1 MAGLV
6 EDGRGDRREHPF
18 GRELSNKQD
27 VMLNVDDLLAPVSSE
42 DPCGPDLSYDPALQ
56 ELEILVQG
64 KPETQFSEAEEPNWK
79 QVREKSLALFARSK
93 DLRVAINL
101 VLVELQEEG
110 FPGFFSGLQLIRRM
124 LEQYWD
130 TLQQRLDHES
140 NNDALER
147 MTLLLHFDG
156 GGTFGDSLQV
166 LRRLRRAPLCHSLRL
181 GTFSLSQIQMTG
193 SSVAA
198 PSEGNQ
204 LPATKAPDLAL
215 IDAAFRDTDS
225 TFLKQIEQSVGGA
238 VDEVNRISEFLDRT
252 IGVAQSASFDAL
264 TSVLLEAGRQV
275 SRYLATPAGA
285 EPEYRLPSGV
295 AETTGSRV
303 GIQTRTDVLQ
313 SLDAICAYYES
324 TEPSSPVLPLLR
336 RAQQLVGKNFTE
348 ILQEL
353 APDTVAQVKLS

>member
-1 MAGLV
+1 
-6 EDGRGDRREHPF
+6 
-18 GRELSNKQD
+18 
-27 VMLNVDDLLAPVSSE
+27 MLNVDDLLAPLSPE

-79 QVREKSLALFARSK
+79 QVREKSLALFARAK

-101 VLVELQEEG
+101 VLAELQEDG

-130 TLQQRLDHES
+130 TLHPKLDPES
-140 NNDALER
+140 NNDPLER
-147 MTLLLHFDG
+147 VNLLCAISTPE
-156 GGTFGDSLQV
+156 GTFGDPLQV
-166 LRRLRRAPLCHSLRL
+166 LRRVKRAPLCHSMRL
-181 GTFSLSQIQMTG
+181 GAFSLSQIQIA
-193 SSVAA
+193 SSNVAPPA
-198 PSEGNQ
+198 EGDQ
-204 LPATKAPDLAL
+204 PPATKGPDLGV
-215 IDAAFRDTDS
+215 IDAAFRDTDPA
-225 TFLKQIEQSVGGA
+225 FLKQIQQSVSGA
-238 VDEVNRISEFLDRT
+238 ADEVNRISEFLDRT
-252 IGVAQSASFDAL
+252 IGVTKSASFDEL
-264 TSVLLEAGRQV
+264 TSVLLEAGKQV
-275 SRYLATPAGA
+275 SRYLAIPGGA
-285 EPEYRLPSGV
+285 ETESGRPSGGV
-295 AETTGSRV
+295 ETASSRV
-303 GIQTRTDVLQ
+303 GIQTRTDVLR